1 MKGMNEPTRDPA
13 SFRDPAGFVFRENG
27 LVLRQVN
34 KIYAPHYDHLMQSGL
49 YTALVERN
57 WMISHLQLP
66 DHKGVAPNCAAVI
79 KPVQLQSISYA
90 YEWSFDM
97 LKDAALLTL
106 SINKIAM
113 EFGMILKDASTFNI
127 QFLEGKP
134 LFIDT
139 LSFESYNAAQPW
151 KPYRQFCRQFLFPLV
166 LMSYGFTEAQ
176 KLLLMSPEGLS
187 LSFTAGLLPLRSWFS
202 LSTVMHIHM
211 QQWIR
216 PNTLNLSKPASFSS
230 VKMNHLLTNLQ
241 QFIQKIR
248 LPKKITNWNN
258 YYQTTIL
265 GKDYLEE
272 KAVLVAG
279 LVKDLTFSTAI
290 DLGAN
295 NGHFSRLLAARAIQ
309 VIAVDADEY
318 AINELY
324 NKCSLEG
331 KKNILPLLI
340 DLLNPSTAL
349 GFMNTERPSFLQR
362 YNAGLVLALALVHH
376 LYFTGNVPLP
386 RIAILIASLT
396 TRYAIVEFVLA
407 EDEKLQLVSATKQ
420 ELQAA
425 YTQSVFEEAFCVFFN
440 IRKKI
445 SLANGNRYLY
455 LLEKQADDAR

>member
-1 MKGMNEPTRDPA
+1 MMGMNELTRDPA
-13 SFRDPAGFVFRENG
+13 SFRDPAGFIFSENG
-27 LVLRQVN
+27 VVLRQVN
-34 KIYAPHYDHLMQSGL
+34 KVYAQHYDHLMQSGL
-49 YTALVERN
+49 YQALVGRN
-57 WMISHLQLP
+57 WMISHHQLP
-66 DHKGVAPNCAAVI
+66 DHPGVAPNCAAVI

-106 SINKIAM
+106 SINKMAM
-113 EFGMILKDASTFNI
+113 AFGMILKDASTFNI
-127 QFLEGKP
+127 QFLQGKP

-139 LSFESYNAAQPW
+139 LSFESYNADQPW

-166 LMSYGFTEAQ
+166 LMSYGFTNAQ
-176 KLLLMSPEGLS
+176 KFLLTSPEGLS
-187 LSFTAGLLPLRSWFS
+187 LSFTASLLPFRSWLS
-202 LSTVMHIHM
+202 LSAILHIHM
-211 QQWIR
+211 QQWIG
-216 PNTLNLSKPASFSS
+216 PNTPNLSKPASFSPA
-230 VKMNHLLTNLQ
+230 KMNHLLTNLQ
-241 QFIQKIR
+241 QFIQKMK
-248 LPKKITNWNN
+248 LPKKNTNWNN

-265 GKDYLEE
+265 GKNYLEE

-279 LVKDLTFSTAI
+279 LVNDLIFTSAI

-295 NGHFSRLLAARAIQ
+295 SGYFSRLLAARTIQ

-324 NKCSLEG
+324 KKCSLEG
-331 KKNILPLLI
+331 EKNILPLLI
-340 DLLNPSTAL
+340 DLLNPSMAL

-407 EDEKLQLVSATKQ
+407 EDEKLQLISVRKQ

-425 YTQSVFEEAFCVFFN
+425 YTQSIFEEAFCVFFI

-445 SLANGNRYLY
+445 SLANGNRCLY
-455 LLEKQADDAR
+455 LLEKQAEDAM